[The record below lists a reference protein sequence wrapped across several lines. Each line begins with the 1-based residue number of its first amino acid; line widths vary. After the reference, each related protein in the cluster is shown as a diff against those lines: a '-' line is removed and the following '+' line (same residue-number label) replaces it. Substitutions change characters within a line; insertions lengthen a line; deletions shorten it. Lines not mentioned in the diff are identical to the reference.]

1 MIKLFLFSAVS
12 GIILAAPFGP
22 TGAMVADAALAHDR
36 KRLEMTVL
44 GAVTGN
50 ALLAFIISLSAGPI
64 KTMLAG
70 HESSFYV
77 GAGIFIIMLGI
88 FMGVYAASGR
98 ASRIRENS
106 SDRGTAR
113 AFGLG
118 ATSAGVLLITLLHPG
133 SIAAFLFL
141 AAFFSVRFAGFPGHK
156 ALFVSGIAAGSLIA
170 FSPVGFLF
178 WTIREKAER
187 FVMRLRY
194 GLAVII
200 GLTGIY
206 CLTGGIYQFFKK

>member
-1 MIKLFLFSAVS
+1 MIKFFLFSTLA
-12 GIILAAPFGP
+12 GIILAAPVGP

-44 GAVTGN
+44 GAVAGN
-50 ALLAFIISLSAGPI
+50 ALLAFIVSLSAGPI
-64 KTMLAG
+64 KAFLAG
-70 HESSFYV
+70 HERSFHI

-88 FMGVYAASGR
+88 FAGAYAAAGG
-98 ASRIRENS
+98 AHKKE
-106 SDRGTAR
+106 GGPAG
-113 AFGLG
+113 ALGLG
-118 ATSAGVLLITLLHPG
+118 ASSAGVLLITLLHPG

-141 AAFFSVRFAGFPGHK
+141 TAFFSVRFSGFPDHRV
-156 ALFVSGIAAGSLIA
+156 LFVSGIAVGSLMA

-178 WTIREKAER
+178 WTIREKAEK
-187 FVMRLRY
+187 FVLHLRY

-206 CLTGGIYQFFKK
+206 CLTGGVYQFFEK